1 MNLYNIDDAIQNI
14 YLQNEYL
21 SIIINNGILAPPNT
35 KSISNIV
42 PENQRLIYFKR
53 LIYNLKNNAKK
64 CNRILHINITEKE
77 LNDIYLKQN
86 GKCAFTK
93 KDLTF
98 NYTNKAKKYNG
109 SINTIK
115 NTKDINDYNISINR
129 INNDKSYDYN
139 NVELIACRIN
149 LMKNN
154 LSNNNFIKLCDYVIK
169 NSNTYK

>member
-1 MNLYNIDDAIQNI
+1 M
-14 YLQNEYL
+14 
-21 SIIINNGILAPPNT
+21 
-35 KSISNIV
+35 
-42 PENQRLIYFKR
+42 
-53 LIYNLKNNAKK
+53 
-64 CNRILHINITEKE
+64 
-77 LNDIYLKQN
+77 NDIYLKQN